1 MKSDWYKL
9 LPEQIFNAGVVAGI
23 VALSTLGDWMA
34 VGKAA
39 GLVFLLEL
47 RKYLELGRKER

>member
-1 MKSDWYKL
+1 MKSGWYKL
-9 LPEQIFNAGVVAGI
+9 LPEQILNASVVAGI

-47 RKYLELGRKER
+47 RKFLELGRKVG

>member
-1 MKSDWYKL
+1 MKSGWYKL
-9 LPEQIFNAGVVAGI
+9 LPEQILNAGVVAGI